1 MVCVISGILKS
12 LKLKRIVK
20 YSNISKEFF
29 SRKHFMI
36 VTITIRYSATLK
48 SFLIDTW
55 AYI

>member
-1 MVCVISGILKS
+1 MVCVISKIFKS
-12 LKLKRIVK
+12 LRLKRTVK

-48 SFLIDTW
+48 SFLIDNW